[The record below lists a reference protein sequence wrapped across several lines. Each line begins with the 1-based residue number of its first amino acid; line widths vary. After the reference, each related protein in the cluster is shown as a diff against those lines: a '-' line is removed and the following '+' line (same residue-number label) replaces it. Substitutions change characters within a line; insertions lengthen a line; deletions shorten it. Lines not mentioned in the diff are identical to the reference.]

1 MSEHPYLIGDGYCN
15 DETNNEGCY
24 YDGGD
29 CCGDCI
35 NTEFCFE
42 CICQEVGEPTI
53 DISCN

>member
-42 CICQEVGEPTI
+42 CICKEEGKPTI